1 MTFKDLRK
9 IIAEKNKELVTESK
23 FYDPKPFLER
33 QKDSLFRS
41 MVSNQNYTLK
51 TAAMQ

>member
-9 IIAEKNKELVTESK
+9 IIIEKNKELVTESG

-41 MVSNQNYTLK
+41 NGFKSKKATL
-51 TAAMQ
+51 